1 MLKKFEFKLNKWL
14 YYNMDFHS
22 IKSIKTRLHN
32 LKFKK
37 DIKKD
42 YYKSYP
48 SIKVYRE
55 IVELISQIKYLESK
69 LV

>member
-1 MLKKFEFKLNKWL
+1 
-14 YYNMDFHS
+14 MDFHS
-22 IKSIKTRLHN
+22 IKSIRTRLQN

-37 DIKKD
+37 DMKKD
-42 YYKSYP
+42 YYKSFP